1 MLHHFQNFLQKYI
14 AIKDKNIPLSP
25 DIQKATFGSEMSK
38 LNSDRLNSFGSA
50 SIPKLV
56 LQFSVPAIIS
66 MLVNAL
72 YNVVDRFFVGQG
84 VGSLGIAGITLCFPI
99 FLFMMA
105 MSMMVGVGGNT
116 LFAIRL
122 GQKKYIQASIIL
134 NNSFS
139 LLILMAI
146 GVFTLG
152 EIFMEPLLK
161 LFGASEQTLP
171 VASSYMRIILCGA
184 IFQTIAPGMNH
195 FIRSMGHPKT
205 AMFREIV
212 GAVTNIILDYIFIIK
227 FHWGIEGAAW
237 ATLISQLVAA
247 ALITQF
253 FIKKDTPIKIR
264 WRHMKL
270 RVAYVRKIYIL
281 GLPPSVMQICNSL
294 MNAIL
299 AWSLTT
305 YGNISVKTT
314 GALSGGDM
322 AISAFG
328 ITNSIVSIIILPLLG
343 FVHGTQPIIGYN
355 YGARLNSR
363 VKETLKFAF
372 IYAGGFMFVTWAV
385 LMWQAETFV
394 APFAPNDP
402 ELIKLSAWA
411 MRIFAA
417 AFFMIPFGMVSG
429 NFFQG
434 TGKALRAMFLN
445 ACRQVILLIPFLLIL
460 PHFFELKGVFMAQPI
475 ADTGAAIIGLAM
487 LWHELKKLK

>member
-1 MLHHFQNFLQKYI
+1 
-14 AIKDKNIPLSP
+14 
-25 DIQKATFGSEMSK
+25 MSK
-38 LNSDRLNSFGSA
+38 LNSERLNSFGTA

-99 FLFMMA
+99 CLFIMA

-146 GVFTLG
+146 GTFTLG
-152 EIFMEPLLK
+152 EIFMVPLLK

-171 VASSYMRIILCGA
+171 VASSYMRILLCGA
-184 IFQTIAPGMNH
+184 VFQTIAPGMNH

-205 AMFREIV
+205 AMFREII
-212 GAVTNIILDYIFIIK
+212 GAVTNIILDWIFIMK
-227 FHWGIEGAAW
+227 FNWGIEGAAW
-237 ATLISQLVAA
+237 ATITSQLVAS

-253 FIKKDTPIKIR
+253 FVKKSSPIKIR

-270 RVAYVRKIYIL
+270 RLPYVRKIYIL
-281 GLPPSVMQICNSL
+281 GLPPSVMQVCNSL

-305 YGNISVKTT
+305 YGNISVKST
-314 GALSGGDM
+314 GVLSGGDM

-328 ITNSIVSIIILPLLG
+328 ITNSIVCIVILPLLG

-355 YGARLNSR
+355 YGARLNAR
-363 VKETLKFAF
+363 VKETLKFTF
-372 IYAGGFMFVTWAV
+372 IYAGSFMFITWAI

-434 TGKALRAMFLN
+434 TGKAFRAMFLN
-445 ACRQVILLIPFLLIL
+445 ACRQVILLIPFLLVL

-475 ADTGAAIIGLAM
+475 ADTGAAIIGLCM
-487 LWHELKKLK
+487 LAYELKKLK

>member
-1 MLHHFQNFLQKYI
+1 
-14 AIKDKNIPLSP
+14 
-25 DIQKATFGSEMSK
+25 MSK

-212 GAVTNIILDYIFIIK
+212 GAVTNIILDYLFIMK

-237 ATLISQLVAA
+237 ATLISQLVAS

-305 YGNISVKTT
+305 YGNMSVQAV

-328 ITNSIVSIIILPLLG
+328 IPNSIVSIIILPLLG
-343 FVHGTQPIIGYN
+343 FIHGTQPIIGYN
-355 YGARLNSR
+355 YGARLNAR
-363 VKETLKFAF
+363 VKETLKFTF
-372 IYAGGFMFVTWAV
+372 IYAGSFMFVTWAI

-487 LWHELKKLK
+487 LWHELKKMK

>member
-1 MLHHFQNFLQKYI
+1 
-14 AIKDKNIPLSP
+14 
-25 DIQKATFGSEMSK
+25 MSK

-212 GAVTNIILDYIFIIK
+212 GAVTNIILDYLFIMK

-237 ATLISQLVAA
+237 ATLISQLVAS

-305 YGNISVKTT
+305 YGNMSVQAV

-343 FVHGTQPIIGYN
+343 FIHGTQPIIGYN
-355 YGARLNSR
+355 YGARLNAR
-363 VKETLKFAF
+363 VKETLKFTF
-372 IYAGGFMFVTWAV
+372 IYAGSFMFVTWAI

-487 LWHELKKLK
+487 LWHELKKMK

>member
-1 MLHHFQNFLQKYI
+1 
-14 AIKDKNIPLSP
+14 
-25 DIQKATFGSEMSK
+25 MSS
-38 LNSDRLNSFGSA
+38 LNSERLNSFGSA

-146 GVFTLG
+146 GAFTLG

-184 IFQTIAPGMNH
+184 AFQTIAPGMNH

-205 AMFREIV
+205 AMFREIA
-212 GAVTNIILDYIFIIK
+212 GAVTNIILDYLFIMK

-237 ATLISQLVAA
+237 ATLISQLVAS

-253 FIKKDTPIKIR
+253 FVKKSSPIKIR

-270 RVAYVRKIYIL
+270 RAAYVRKIYIL

-305 YGNISVKTT
+305 YGNISVQAV

-355 YGARLNSR
+355 YGARLNGR

-372 IYAGGFMFVTWAV
+372 IYAGGFMFVTWGI
-385 LMWQAETFV
+385 LMWKAETFV

-429 NFFQG
+429 TFFQG
-434 TGKALRAMFLN
+434 TGKAFRAMFLN

>member
-1 MLHHFQNFLQKYI
+1 M
-14 AIKDKNIPLSP
+14 
-25 DIQKATFGSEMSK
+25 
-38 LNSDRLNSFGSA
+38 
-50 SIPKLV
+50 
-56 LQFSVPAIIS
+56 
-66 MLVNAL
+66 
-72 YNVVDRFFVGQG
+72 
-84 VGSLGIAGITLCFPI
+84 
-99 FLFMMA
+99 
-105 MSMMVGVGGNT
+105 
-116 LFAIRL
+116 
-122 GQKKYIQASIIL
+122 
-134 NNSFS
+134 
-139 LLILMAI
+139 
-146 GVFTLG
+146 
-152 EIFMEPLLK
+152 
-161 LFGASEQTLP
+161 
-171 VASSYMRIILCGA
+171 
-184 IFQTIAPGMNH
+184 
-195 FIRSMGHPKT
+195 
-205 AMFREIV
+205 
-212 GAVTNIILDYIFIIK
+212 K

-237 ATLISQLVAA
+237 ATIASQLVAS

-253 FIKKDTPIKIR
+253 FVKKSSPIKIR

-270 RVAYVRKIYIL
+270 RAAYVRKIYIL

-305 YGNISVKTT
+305 YGNMSVQAV

-343 FVHGTQPIIGYN
+343 FIHGTQPIIGYN
-355 YGARLNSR
+355 YGARLNAR
-363 VKETLKFAF
+363 VKETLKFTF
-372 IYAGGFMFVTWAV
+372 IYAGSFMFVTWAI

-434 TGKALRAMFLN
+434 TGKAFRAMFLN

>member
-1 MLHHFQNFLQKYI
+1 M
-14 AIKDKNIPLSP
+14 
-25 DIQKATFGSEMSK
+25 SEFYSE
-38 LNSDRLNSFGSA
+38 RLNSFGSA

-66 MLVNAL
+66 MCVNAL
-72 YNVVDRFFVGQG
+72 YNIVDRFFVGQG

-99 FLFMMA
+99 CLFIMA
-105 MSMMVGVGGNT
+105 LSMMVGVGGNT

-139 LLILMAI
+139 LLIIMAI
-146 GVFTLG
+146 LAFTFG
-152 EIFMEPLLK
+152 ELFMTPLLK

-171 VASSYMRIILCGA
+171 VAESYMRILLCGA
-184 IFQTIAPGMNH
+184 VFQTIAPGMNH

-205 AMFREIV
+205 AMFREIA
-212 GAVTNIILDYIFIIK
+212 GAVTNIILDWLFIMK

-237 ATLISQLVAA
+237 ATICSQLVASS
-247 ALITQF
+247 LITQF
-253 FIKKDTPIKIR
+253 FVKKSSPIKIR

-270 RVAYVRKIYIL
+270 HAAYVRKIYIL

-305 YGNISVKTT
+305 YGNISIKPSGV
-314 GALSGGDM
+314 LSGGDL

-328 ITNSIVSIIILPLLG
+328 IINSVVSIIVLPLLG

-355 YGARLNSR
+355 YGARLNGR
-363 VKETLKFAF
+363 VKETLKFSF
-372 IYAGGFMFVTWAV
+372 IYAGAFMFICWAAV
-385 LMWQAETFV
+385 MWKAEAFV
-394 APFAPNDP
+394 APFAPNDL
-402 ELIKLSAWA
+402 ELQQVSAWA
-411 MRIFAA
+411 MRIFTA

-445 ACRQVILLIPFLLIL
+445 ACRQVILLIPFLLVL
-460 PHFFELKGVFMAQPI
+460 PHYFELKGVFLAQPI
-475 ADTGAAIIGLAM
+475 ADTGAAVIGMAM
-487 LWHELKKLK
+487 MMHELKKLK

>member
-1 MLHHFQNFLQKYI
+1 
-14 AIKDKNIPLSP
+14 
-25 DIQKATFGSEMSK
+25 MSK
-38 LNSDRLNSFGSA
+38 LNSERLNSFGSA

-99 FLFMMA
+99 CLFIMA

-139 LLILMAI
+139 LLILMAL
-146 GVFTLG
+146 GTFTLG

-184 IFQTIAPGMNH
+184 AFQTIAPGMNH

-212 GAVTNIILDYIFIIK
+212 GAVTNIVLDYLFIMK

-237 ATLISQLVAA
+237 ATISSQLVAS

-253 FIKKDTPIKIR
+253 FIKKDTPIRIR

-270 RVAYVRKIYIL
+270 RAAYVRKIYIL

-355 YGARLNSR
+355 YGARLNNR

-372 IYAGGFMFVTWAV
+372 IYAGGFMFVTWGI

-394 APFAPNDP
+394 TPFAPKDP

>member
-1 MLHHFQNFLQKYI
+1 
-14 AIKDKNIPLSP
+14 
-25 DIQKATFGSEMSK
+25 MSQFY
-38 LNSDRLNSFGSA
+38 SQRLNSFGTA

-56 LQFSVPAIIS
+56 LQFSVPSIIS

-72 YNVVDRFFVGQG
+72 YNIVDRFFVGQG

-99 FLFMMA
+99 CLFIMA
-105 MSMMVGVGGNT
+105 MSMMIGVGGNT

-139 LLILMAI
+139 LLIIMAI
-146 GVFTLG
+146 LAFTLG
-152 EIFMEPLLK
+152 EVFMVPLLK
-161 LFGASEQTLP
+161 LFGAS
-171 VASSYMRIILCGA
+171 
-184 IFQTIAPGMNH
+184 
-195 FIRSMGHPKT
+195 
-205 AMFREIV
+205 
-212 GAVTNIILDYIFIIK
+212 AVTNIILDWIFIMK

-237 ATLISQLVAA
+237 ATILSQLVASS
-247 ALITQF
+247 LITQF
-253 FIKKDTPIKIR
+253 FVKKGTPIRIR

-270 RVAYVRKIYIL
+270 KAAYVRKIYIL

-305 YGNISVKTT
+305 YGNISVKATSS
-314 GALSGGDM
+314 LSGGDM

-328 ITNSIVSIIILPLLG
+328 IINSIVSIIILPLLG

-363 VKETLKFAF
+363 VKETLKFTF
-372 IYAGGFMFVTWAV
+372 IYAGGFMFCTWAI
-385 LMWQAETFV
+385 LMWQAEAFV

-434 TGKALRAMFLN
+434 TGKAFRAMFLN
-445 ACRQVILLIPFLLIL
+445 ACRQVILLIPFLLVL
-460 PHFFELKGVFMAQPI
+460 PHFFELQGVFMAQPI

-487 LWHELKKLK
+487 LAHEIKKLK

>member
-1 MLHHFQNFLQKYI
+1 
-14 AIKDKNIPLSP
+14 
-25 DIQKATFGSEMSK
+25 MSK
-38 LNSDRLNSFGSA
+38 LNSERLNSFGSA

-84 VGSLGIAGITLCFPI
+84 VGSLGIASITLCFPI
-99 FLFMMA
+99 CLFIMA

-139 LLILMAI
+139 LLILMAL
-146 GVFTLG
+146 GTFTLG
-152 EIFMEPLLK
+152 EIFMVPLLK

-171 VASSYMRIILCGA
+171 VASSYMRILLCGA
-184 IFQTIAPGMNH
+184 VFQTIAPGMNH

-205 AMFREIV
+205 AMFREIA
-212 GAVTNIILDYIFIIK
+212 GAVTNIILDYLFIMK

-237 ATLISQLVAA
+237 ATICSQLVASS
-247 ALITQF
+247 LITQF
-253 FIKKDTPIKIR
+253 FIKKGTPIRIR

-270 RVAYVRKIYIL
+270 RAAYVRKIYIL

-314 GALSGGDM
+314 GTLSGGDM

-328 ITNSIVSIIILPLLG
+328 ITNSIVCIVILPLLG

-363 VKETLKFAF
+363 VKETLKFTF
-372 IYAGGFMFVTWAV
+372 IYAGSFMFVTWAI

-402 ELIKLSAWA
+402 ELITLSAWA

-434 TGKALRAMFLN
+434 TGKAFRAMFLN

-460 PHFFELKGVFMAQPI
+460 PRFFELKGVFMAQPI
-475 ADTGAAIIGLAM
+475 ADTGAAIIGLTM

>member
-1 MLHHFQNFLQKYI
+1 
-14 AIKDKNIPLSP
+14 
-25 DIQKATFGSEMSK
+25 MSK

-99 FLFMMA
+99 CLFIMA

-146 GVFTLG
+146 GTFTLG

-171 VASSYMRIILCGA
+171 VASSYMRILLCGA

-205 AMFREIV
+205 AMFREIA
-212 GAVTNIILDYIFIIK
+212 GAVTNIVLDYLFIMK

-237 ATLISQLVAA
+237 ATIASQLVAS

-253 FIKKDTPIKIR
+253 FIKKTAPIHIR

-270 RVAYVRKIYIL
+270 RAAYVRKIYIL

-328 ITNSIVSIIILPLLG
+328 ITNSIISIIILPLLG

-355 YGARLNSR
+355 YGARLNKR

-372 IYAGGFMFVTWAV
+372 IYAGGFMFITWAV

-434 TGKALRAMFLN
+434 TGKAFRAMFLN

>member
-1 MLHHFQNFLQKYI
+1 
-14 AIKDKNIPLSP
+14 
-25 DIQKATFGSEMSK
+25 MSS
-38 LNSDRLNSFGSA
+38 LNSERLNSFGTA

-72 YNVVDRFFVGQG
+72 YNIVDRFFVGQG

-99 FLFMMA
+99 CLFIMA

-146 GVFTLG
+146 GTFTLG
-152 EIFMEPLLK
+152 EIFMVPLLK

-171 VASSYMRIILCGA
+171 VASSYMRILLCGA
-184 IFQTIAPGMNH
+184 VFQTIAPGMNH

-205 AMFREIV
+205 AMFREII
-212 GAVTNIILDYIFIIK
+212 GAVTNIILDWIFIMK
-227 FHWGIEGAAW
+227 FNWEIEGAAW
-237 ATLISQLVAA
+237 ATITSQLVAS

-253 FIKKDTPIKIR
+253 FVKKSSPIKIR

-270 RVAYVRKIYIL
+270 RLPYVRKIYIL
-281 GLPPSVMQICNSL
+281 GLPPSVMQVCNSL

-305 YGNISVKTT
+305 YGNISVKST
-314 GALSGGDM
+314 GVLSGGDM

-328 ITNSIVSIIILPLLG
+328 ITNSIVCIVILPLLG

-355 YGARLNSR
+355 YGARLNAR
-363 VKETLKFAF
+363 VKETLKFTF
-372 IYAGGFMFVTWAV
+372 IYAGSFMFITWAI

-434 TGKALRAMFLN
+434 TGKAFRAMFLN
-445 ACRQVILLIPFLLIL
+445 ACRQVILLIPFLLVL

-475 ADTGAAIIGLAM
+475 ADTGAAIIGLCM
-487 LWHELKKLK
+487 LAYELKKLK

>member
-1 MLHHFQNFLQKYI
+1 
-14 AIKDKNIPLSP
+14 
-25 DIQKATFGSEMSK
+25 MSK

-139 LLILMAI
+139 LLILMAL
-146 GVFTLG
+146 GAFTLG

-212 GAVTNIILDYIFIIK
+212 GAVTNIILDYIFIMQ

-237 ATLISQLVAA
+237 ATLISQLVAS

-305 YGNISVKTT
+305 YGNMSVQAV

-343 FVHGTQPIIGYN
+343 FIHGTQPIIGYN
-355 YGARLNSR
+355 YGARLNAR
-363 VKETLKFAF
+363 VKETLKFTF
-372 IYAGGFMFVTWAV
+372 IYAGSFMFVTWAI

-487 LWHELKKLK
+487 LWHELKKMK

>member
-1 MLHHFQNFLQKYI
+1 
-14 AIKDKNIPLSP
+14 
-25 DIQKATFGSEMSK
+25 MSS
-38 LNSDRLNSFGSA
+38 LNSERLNSFGTA

-99 FLFMMA
+99 CLFIMA

-146 GVFTLG
+146 GTFTLG

-171 VASSYMRIILCGA
+171 VASSYMRILLCGA
-184 IFQTIAPGMNH
+184 VFQTIAPGMNH

-205 AMFREIV
+205 AMFREII
-212 GAVTNIILDYIFIIK
+212 GAVTNIILDYLFIMK

-237 ATLISQLVAA
+237 ATISSQLVAS

-253 FIKKDTPIKIR
+253 FVKKSSPIKIR

-270 RVAYVRKIYIL
+270 RAAYVRKIYIL

-305 YGNISVKTT
+305 YGNISVQATA
-314 GALSGGDM
+314 ALSGGDM

-328 ITNSIVSIIILPLLG
+328 ITNSIVCIVILPLLG

-363 VKETLKFAF
+363 VKATLKFTF
-372 IYAGGFMFVTWAV
+372 IYAGSFMFVTWAI

-434 TGKALRAMFLN
+434 TGKAFRAMFLN

-475 ADTGAAIIGLAM
+475 ADTGAAVIGLCM

>member
-1 MLHHFQNFLQKYI
+1 
-14 AIKDKNIPLSP
+14 
-25 DIQKATFGSEMSK
+25 MSS
-38 LNSDRLNSFGSA
+38 LNSERLNSFGTA

-99 FLFMMA
+99 CLFIMA

-146 GVFTLG
+146 GTFTLG
-152 EIFMEPLLK
+152 EIFMVPLLK

-171 VASSYMRIILCGA
+171 VASSYMRILLCGA
-184 IFQTIAPGMNH
+184 VFQTIAPGMNH

-205 AMFREIV
+205 AMFREII
-212 GAVTNIILDYIFIIK
+212 GAVTNIILDWIFIMK
-227 FHWGIEGAAW
+227 FNWGIEGAAW
-237 ATLISQLVAA
+237 ATITSQLVAS

-253 FIKKDTPIKIR
+253 FVKKSSPIKIR

-270 RVAYVRKIYIL
+270 RLPYVRKIYIL
-281 GLPPSVMQICNSL
+281 GLPPSVMQVCNSL

-305 YGNISVKTT
+305 YGNISVKST
-314 GALSGGDM
+314 GVLSGGDM

-328 ITNSIVSIIILPLLG
+328 ITNSIVCIVILPLLG

-355 YGARLNSR
+355 YGARLNAR
-363 VKETLKFAF
+363 VKETLKFTF
-372 IYAGGFMFVTWAV
+372 IYAGSFMFITWAI

-434 TGKALRAMFLN
+434 TGKAFRAMFLN

-475 ADTGAAIIGLAM
+475 ADTGAAIIGLCM
-487 LWHELKKLK
+487 LAYELKKLK

>member
-1 MLHHFQNFLQKYI
+1 
-14 AIKDKNIPLSP
+14 
-25 DIQKATFGSEMSK
+25 MSS
-38 LNSDRLNSFGSA
+38 LNSERLNSFGTA

-99 FLFMMA
+99 CLFIMA

-139 LLILMAI
+139 LLILMAL
-146 GVFTLG
+146 GTFTLG
-152 EIFMEPLLK
+152 EIFMVPLLK
-161 LFGASEQTLP
+161 LFGASDQTLP
-171 VASSYMRIILCGA
+171 VASSYMRILLCGA
-184 IFQTIAPGMNH
+184 VFQTIAPGMNH

-205 AMFREIV
+205 AMFREIA
-212 GAVTNIILDYIFIIK
+212 GAVTNIILDYLFIMK

-237 ATLISQLVAA
+237 ATIASQLVAS

-253 FIKKDTPIKIR
+253 FVKKSSPIKIR

-270 RVAYVRKIYIL
+270 RAAYVRKIYIL

-328 ITNSIVSIIILPLLG
+328 ITNSIVCIVILPLLG

-355 YGARLNSR
+355 YGARLNAR
-363 VKETLKFAF
+363 VKNTLKFTF
-372 IYAGGFMFVTWAV
+372 IYAGGFMFVTWAI
-385 LMWQAETFV
+385 LIWQAETFV

-434 TGKALRAMFLN
+434 TGKAFRAMFLN

-460 PHFFELKGVFMAQPI
+460 PRFFELKGVFMAQPI
-475 ADTGAAIIGLAM
+475 ADTGAAVIGLAM
-487 LWHELKKLK
+487 LWHELKKLH

>member
-1 MLHHFQNFLQKYI
+1 
-14 AIKDKNIPLSP
+14 
-25 DIQKATFGSEMSK
+25 MSS
-38 LNSDRLNSFGSA
+38 LNSDRLNSFGTA

-99 FLFMMA
+99 CLFIMA

-146 GVFTLG
+146 GTFTLG

-171 VASSYMRIILCGA
+171 VASSYMRILLCGA
-184 IFQTIAPGMNH
+184 VFQTIAPGMNH

-205 AMFREIV
+205 AMFREII
-212 GAVTNIILDYIFIIK
+212 GAVTNIILDWIFIMK

-237 ATLISQLVAA
+237 ATITSQLVAS

-253 FIKKDTPIKIR
+253 FVKKSSPIKIR

-270 RVAYVRKIYIL
+270 RAAYVRKIYIL

-305 YGNISVKTT
+305 YGNISVQAT

-328 ITNSIVSIIILPLLG
+328 ITNSIISIIILPLLG

-355 YGARLNSR
+355 YGARLNAR

-372 IYAGGFMFVTWAV
+372 IYAGGFMFITWAI

-434 TGKALRAMFLN
+434 TGKAFRAMFLN

-475 ADTGAAIIGLAM
+475 ADTGAAIIGLCM
-487 LWHELKKLK
+487 LAYELKKLK

>member
-1 MLHHFQNFLQKYI
+1 MPIQILAQH
-14 AIKDKNIPLSP
+14 SP
-25 DIQKATFGSEMSK
+25 FTIFGAEMSS
-38 LNSDRLNSFGSA
+38 LNSERLNSFGTA

-99 FLFMMA
+99 CLFIMA

-146 GVFTLG
+146 GTFTLG
-152 EIFMEPLLK
+152 EIFMVPLLK

-171 VASSYMRIILCGA
+171 VASSYMRILLCGA

-212 GAVTNIILDYIFIIK
+212 GAVTNIILDFIFIMK

-237 ATLISQLVAA
+237 ATIASQLVAS

-253 FIKKDTPIKIR
+253 FIKKSSPIKIR

-270 RVAYVRKIYIL
+270 RAAYVRKIYIL

-305 YGNISVKTT
+305 YGNISVKTS

-328 ITNSIVSIIILPLLG
+328 ITNSIISIIILPLLG

-355 YGARLNSR
+355 YGARLNNR

-372 IYAGGFMFVTWAV
+372 IYAGGFMFITWAI

-434 TGKALRAMFLN
+434 TGKAFRAMFLN

>member
-1 MLHHFQNFLQKYI
+1 
-14 AIKDKNIPLSP
+14 
-25 DIQKATFGSEMSK
+25 MSS
-38 LNSDRLNSFGSA
+38 LNSERLNSFGTA

-99 FLFMMA
+99 CLFIMA

-146 GVFTLG
+146 GTFTLG

-171 VASSYMRIILCGA
+171 VASSYMRILLCGA

-205 AMFREIV
+205 AMFREII
-212 GAVTNIILDYIFIIK
+212 GAVTNIILDWIFIMK

-237 ATLISQLVAA
+237 ATITSQLVAS

-253 FIKKDTPIKIR
+253 FVKKSSPIKIR

-270 RVAYVRKIYIL
+270 RAAYVRKIYIL

-305 YGNISVKTT
+305 YGNISVQAT

-328 ITNSIVSIIILPLLG
+328 ITNSIISIIILPLLG

-355 YGARLNSR
+355 YGARLNAR
-363 VKETLKFAF
+363 VKETLKFTF
-372 IYAGGFMFVTWAV
+372 IYAGSFMFITWAI
-385 LMWQAETFV
+385 LMWQAEAFV

-434 TGKALRAMFLN
+434 TGKAFRAMFLN

-475 ADTGAAIIGLAM
+475 ADTGAAIIGLCM
-487 LWHELKKLK
+487 LAHELKKLK

>member
-1 MLHHFQNFLQKYI
+1 M
-14 AIKDKNIPLSP
+14 SP
-25 DIQKATFGSEMSK
+25 DIQKAKFGSEMSK

-212 GAVTNIILDYIFIIK
+212 GAVTNIILDYLFIMK

-237 ATLISQLVAA
+237 ATLISQLVAS

-305 YGNISVKTT
+305 YGNMSVQAV

-328 ITNSIVSIIILPLLG
+328 ITNSIVSIII
-343 FVHGTQPIIGYN
+343 HGTQPIIGYN
-355 YGARLNSR
+355 YGARLNAR
-363 VKETLKFAF
+363 VKETLKFTF
-372 IYAGGFMFVTWAV
+372 IYAGSFMFVTWAI

-487 LWHELKKLK
+487 LWHELKKMK

>member
-1 MLHHFQNFLQKYI
+1 
-14 AIKDKNIPLSP
+14 
-25 DIQKATFGSEMSK
+25 MSS
-38 LNSDRLNSFGSA
+38 LNSERLNSFGTA

-99 FLFMMA
+99 CLFIMA

-139 LLILMAI
+139 LLLLMA
-146 GVFTLG
+146 VTTFTLG
-152 EIFMEPLLK
+152 EIFMVPLLK

-171 VASSYMRIILCGA
+171 VASSYMRILLCGA
-184 IFQTIAPGMNH
+184 VFQTIAPGMNH

-205 AMFREIV
+205 AMFREII
-212 GAVTNIILDYIFIIK
+212 GAVTNIILDWIFIMK
-227 FHWGIEGAAW
+227 FNWGIEGAAW
-237 ATLISQLVAA
+237 ATITSQLVAS

-253 FIKKDTPIKIR
+253 FVKKSSPIKIR

-270 RVAYVRKIYIL
+270 RLPYVRKIYIL
-281 GLPPSVMQICNSL
+281 GLPPSVMQVCNSL

-305 YGNISVKTT
+305 YGNISVKST
-314 GALSGGDM
+314 GVLSGGDM

-328 ITNSIVSIIILPLLG
+328 ITNSIVCIVILPLLG

-355 YGARLNSR
+355 YGARLNAR
-363 VKETLKFAF
+363 VKETLKFTF
-372 IYAGGFMFVTWAV
+372 IYAGSFMFITWAI

-434 TGKALRAMFLN
+434 TGKAFRAMFLN

-475 ADTGAAIIGLAM
+475 ADTGAAIIGLCM
-487 LWHELKKLK
+487 LAYELKKLK

>member
-1 MLHHFQNFLQKYI
+1 
-14 AIKDKNIPLSP
+14 
-25 DIQKATFGSEMSK
+25 MSK

-212 GAVTNIILDYIFIIK
+212 GAVTNIILDYLFIMK

-237 ATLISQLVAA
+237 ATLISQLVAS

-305 YGNISVKTT
+305 YGNMSVQAV

-343 FVHGTQPIIGYN
+343 FIHGTQPIIGYN
-355 YGARLNSR
+355 YGARLNAR
-363 VKETLKFAF
+363 VKETLKFTF
-372 IYAGGFMFVTWAV
+372 IYAGSFMFVTWAI

>member
-1 MLHHFQNFLQKYI
+1 
-14 AIKDKNIPLSP
+14 
-25 DIQKATFGSEMSK
+25 MSS
-38 LNSDRLNSFGSA
+38 LNSERLNSFGTA

-146 GVFTLG
+146 GAFTLG

-184 IFQTIAPGMNH
+184 AFQTIAPGMNH

-212 GAVTNIILDYIFIIK
+212 GAVTNIILDYLFIMK

-237 ATLISQLVAA
+237 ATISSQLVAS

-253 FIKKDTPIKIR
+253 FIKKGTPIRIR

-270 RVAYVRKIYIL
+270 RAAYVRKIYIL

-314 GALSGGDM
+314 GTLSGGDM

-328 ITNSIVSIIILPLLG
+328 ITNSIVCIIILPLLG

-355 YGARLNSR
+355 YGARLNAR
-363 VKETLKFAF
+363 VKDTLKFTF
-372 IYAGGFMFVTWAV
+372 IYAGSFMFVTWAI
-385 LMWQAETFV
+385 LMWQAESFV

-417 AFFMIPFGMVSG
+417 AFFMIPFGMISG

-475 ADTGAAIIGLAM
+475 ADTGAAIIGLGM

>member
-1 MLHHFQNFLQKYI
+1 
-14 AIKDKNIPLSP
+14 
-25 DIQKATFGSEMSK
+25 MSK
-38 LNSDRLNSFGSA
+38 LNSERLNSFGSA

-99 FLFMMA
+99 CLFIMA

-139 LLILMAI
+139 LLILMAL
-146 GVFTLG
+146 GTFTLG
-152 EIFMEPLLK
+152 EIFMVPLLK

-171 VASSYMRIILCGA
+171 VASSYMRILLCGA
-184 IFQTIAPGMNH
+184 VFQTIAPGMNH

-212 GAVTNIILDYIFIIK
+212 GAVTNIILDYLFIMQ

-237 ATLISQLVAA
+237 ATISSQLVAS

-253 FIKKDTPIKIR
+253 FIKN
-264 WRHMKL
+264 
-270 RVAYVRKIYIL
+270 YVRKIYIL

-355 YGARLNSR
+355 YGARLNNR

-372 IYAGGFMFVTWAV
+372 IYAGGFMFVTWGI

-434 TGKALRAMFLN
+434 TGKAFRAMFLN

-475 ADTGAAIIGLAM
+475 ADTGAAFIGLAM
-487 LWHELKKLK
+487 LWHELKKLH